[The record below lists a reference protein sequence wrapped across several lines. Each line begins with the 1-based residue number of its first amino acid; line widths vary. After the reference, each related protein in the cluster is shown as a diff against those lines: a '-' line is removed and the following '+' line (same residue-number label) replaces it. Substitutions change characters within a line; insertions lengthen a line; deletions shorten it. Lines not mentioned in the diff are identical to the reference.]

1 MPFIKT
7 QDGTNIFYREFGQGR
22 PVILIHGWPLNGD
35 MWEYQVPALVAG
47 GNRVITYDR
56 RGFGQSDQPWTGY
69 DYDTFADDLAA
80 LIDGL
85 DLRDVSRVGFS
96 MGGGEI
102 ARYIGRHGTARL
114 SRAVLVSAVTPY
126 MLKTADNPDGVDRP
140 IFDEIIEGLNED
152 RPHFLAGFGKSFFGV
167 GLISQP
173 VSQEILDWAQV
184 HALKASPKGTIDCVR
199 AFSETD
205 FRADL
210 AKFDI
215 PTLVIHGDDDQA
227 VPIDSSG
234 RLAAKL
240 IRGAVLKE
248 YSGAPHGLFI
258 TDKDQLAADLATF
271 VGSGTITEPLR
282 QA

>member
-22 PVILIHGWPLNGD
+22 PLILIHGWPLNGD

-56 RGFGQSDQPWTGY
+56 RGFGRSDQPWTGY

-85 DLRDVSRVGFS
+85 DLRDVSLVGFS

-114 SRAVLVSAVTPY
+114 SKAVLISAVTPY
-126 MLKTADNPDGVDRP
+126 MLKTADNPDGVDRSV
-140 IFDEIIEGLNED
+140 FDEIVEGLNED

-184 HALKASPKGTIDCVR
+184 HALKASPKGTLDCVR

-215 PTLVIHGDDDQA
+215 PTLIIHGDDDQT

-234 RLAAKL
+234 RLAARL
-240 IRGAVLKE
+240 IKGAILKE
-248 YSGAPHGLFI
+248 YPGAPHGLFI

-271 VGSGTITEPLR
+271 VGSGTITEPVR

>member
-35 MWEYQVPALVAG
+35 MWEYQIPALVAG

-56 RGFGQSDQPWTGY
+56 RGFGQSDQPWEGY
-69 DYDTFADDLAA
+69 NYDIFADDLAA

-85 DLRDVSRVGFS
+85 DLRDVSLVGFS

-102 ARYIGRHGTARL
+102 ARFIGRHGTTRL
-114 SRAVLVSAVTPY
+114 SKAVLISAVTPY
-126 MLKTADNPDGVDRP
+126 MLKTSDNPDGVDRSV
-140 IFDEIIEGLNED
+140 FDEIVEGLKED

-167 GLISQP
+167 GLIAQP

-205 FRADL
+205 FRSDL

-215 PTLVIHGDDDQA
+215 PTLIIHGDDDQV
-227 VPIDSSG
+227 VPIDVGG
-234 RLAAKL
+234 RASARLVPHATFIAY
-240 IRGAVLKE
+240 A
-248 YSGAPHGLFI
+248 GAPHGL
-258 TDKDQLAADLATF
+258 TDTHKDRVNADLLAF
-271 VGSGTITEPLR
+271 ARGESVGH
-282 QA
+282 